1 VPLLAALSLHR
12 LLVTGDWSLVR
23 SARHQRA
30 GKILFFSNQQP
41 ATSNQ
46 QPATSNRISVATSR
60 EIVVFKQI
68 HSSRSAC
75 GRSLLAPDHRGY
87 NP

>member
-30 GKILFFSNQQP
+30 GKILFF
-41 ATSNQ
+41 SNQ